1 MVPTLYRRPVL
12 APGNLHPAARPPSY
26 AGRAGMWG
34 SSQPCAPVLR
44 DRAVTRPSRPAPAAG
59 DAPGT

>member
-1 MVPTLYRRPVL
+1 MPTLYRRPGP
-12 APGNLHPAARPPSY
+12 APGNLHPAARPPSH

-44 DRAVTRPSRPAPAAG
+44 ASAGTRPLRPAPAAG
-59 DAPGT
+59 DGPRT